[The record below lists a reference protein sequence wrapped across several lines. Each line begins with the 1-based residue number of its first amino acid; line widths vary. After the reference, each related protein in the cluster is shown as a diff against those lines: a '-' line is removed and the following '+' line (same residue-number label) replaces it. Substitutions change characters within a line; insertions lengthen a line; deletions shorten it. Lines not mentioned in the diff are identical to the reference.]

1 MKSTILIAMGILLI
15 FGQAGAT
22 ESLDLDEYLS
32 LVVDYSRD
40 LKLADRERAMAGA
53 RKSEATAGA
62 LPKIFV
68 EAGYVRN
75 FTDNYMFVDPGAFN
89 GGDDGDGN
97 GDGNGGGSDEL
108 KFKINRYNEFT
119 ATAVLD
125 QVIFSPAVRYG
136 IRGAG
141 QYQELADF
149 MYEASYQ
156 AIITQAKRVFYQAVL
171 FEKVWEVRVAA
182 EENAR
187 ENYDSVKA
195 KFESGLV
202 SEFALLQAEVRW
214 KNTIPDTSQARRD
227 RELVLNNLKTMA
239 GISVLETV
247 DLNLSLDEYP
257 ALPDTVD
264 VEAVLARRPDYNT
277 LVMEEKLRETSVKA
291 NRAAYYPTLY
301 GRLAGIYTAQ
311 SDEWRLDQENTIWQG
326 SLRLSIPIFMGGATR
341 ARVKQASIDLEKTH
355 LRIDRARDD
364 IYKELA
370 NIFLWMQEARERIE
384 SAEATLVSA
393 ERAFRIAEAT
403 SRNGLATQL
412 ELKDAR
418 LDLDEARL
426 NHYLAIYD
434 YMVAHFEWDR
444 ATGEVEFEK
453 PTEAD

>member
-1 MKSTILIAMGILLI
+1 MKRTILIAAGILLL
-15 FGQAGAT
+15 FGHASAAEPLG
-22 ESLDLDEYLS
+22 LDEYLS
-32 LVVDYSRD
+32 LVVAYSRD
-40 LKLADRERAMAGA
+40 LKLADRERSMADARKKEAMAGA
-53 RKSEATAGA
+53 
-62 LPKIFV
+62 LPRIFI

-75 FTDNYMFVDPGAFN
+75 FTDTYMFVDPGAFSS
-89 GGDDGDGN
+89 DEEGDGN
-97 GDGNGGGSDEL
+97 GDGGGGEDEL
-108 KFKINRYNEFT
+108 KFKINRYNEFS

-125 QVIFSPAVRYG
+125 QVIFSPAVGYG
-136 IRGAG
+136 IRGAK
-141 QYQELADF
+141 QYQELTDF
-149 MYEASYQ
+149 VYEASYQ
-156 AIITQAKRVFYQAVL
+156 AIITQAKRLFYQAVL

-214 KNTIPDTSQARRD
+214 KNTVPDTSKARRD
-227 RELVLNNLKTMA
+227 HELVLNNLKTMA
-239 GISVLETV
+239 GIPVLEKV
-247 DLNLSLDEYP
+247 NLELSLDEYP
-257 ALPDTVD
+257 ALPDTID

-301 GRLAGIYTAQ
+301 GSLAGAYSAQ
-311 SDEWRLDQENTIWQG
+311 SDKWRLDQENTIWRG

-341 ARVKQASIDLEKTH
+341 ARVQKATVDLEKAQ
-355 LRIDRARDD
+355 LRIERARDD
-364 IYKELA
+364 IYNELA
-370 NIFLWMQEARERIE
+370 NIFLWMREARERIE

-393 ERAFRIAEAT
+393 DRAFRIAETT
-403 SRNGLATQL
+403 SRSGLATQL

-426 NHYLAIYD
+426 NRYLAIYD

-444 ATGEVEFEK
+444 ATGAVELAESSAAK
-453 PTEAD
+453 